1 MNIKRKE
8 AALRVY
14 SPLLSEKSIEE
25 IAELIKADEKGY
37 KEGEVAEIV
46 AALEA
51 GPVETVE
58 AEKAKETEADYYEE
72 WKCEVI
78 NKKVDKLKITRPKV
92 KITEAEAEI
101 LNRGILTGG
110 NTIANMYFAPGAD
123 LPVGEE

>member
-51 GPVETVE
+51 GPDEAET
-58 AEKAKETEADYYEE
+58 EKAKETEADYYEE

-123 LPVGEE
+123 LPAGEE